1 MRNINTSINKEK
13 GKLDRFFSACIGA
26 GRAGELLRFPVM
38 AQLERAQRE
47 CPFRYIRFHGLFH
60 EEMNVVR
67 RNEAGALEFSFA
79 YTDMLFDK
87 LLSIGL
93 RPVCELG
100 LMPKVMASK
109 EKTVFLW
116 DMNVSMPRDMREW
129 EALVSAFVRHVTN
142 RYGEDEVK
150 KWYFEVWNEPNH
162 KSFFTEY
169 ENKEAYF
176 ELYGAAA
183 RAVKSVCGEY
193 RVGGPATAGMVWI
206 NETIAHCRKNG
217 VPLDFITSHSYGV
230 RGDFDEDGKAIT
242 IMRELDKVAN
252 EVRVH
257 GENCKKQGLP
267 LIITEWSPS
276 YSPTDP
282 VHDHYFCATYLL
294 NTIKKTEGYA
304 EMMSYWVISDI
315 FEEMARPTEAFHG
328 GFGLINIHGVPKP
341 IFYAYK
347 FLAELGETELECAD
361 ESAYV
366 CKNGRGVQVLAW
378 NTVVHSTVENKK
390 YFAGE
395 IPNSEAESVSVCIA
409 GLEAGKT
416 YTVKKKTIG
425 KGSCDPWLLYKSG
438 AYGTL
443 ERLGEAEA
451 LTADSA
457 PREER
462 FAVTADEH
470 GTVRFTLAQREN
482 QVDFAEIDF

>member
-1 MRNINTSINKEK
+1 MRYINADVSKEK
-13 GKLDRFFSACIGA
+13 GALDKFFSACIGA
-26 GRAGELLRFPVM
+26 GRAGELMRFPVM

-67 RNEAGALEFSFA
+67 RNGVGALEFSFA

-100 LMPKVMASK
+100 LMPKAMASK
-109 EKTVFLW
+109 EQTVFLW

-129 EALVSAFVRHVTN
+129 EALVAAFVRHVTE
-142 RYGEDEVK
+142 RYGEDEVG

-169 ENKEAYF
+169 TNKEAYF
-176 ELYGAAA
+176 ALYEAAA
-183 RAVKSVCGEY
+183 RAVKGVCDEY
-193 RVGGPATAGMVWI
+193 RVGGPATAGMMWI
-206 NETIAHCRKNG
+206 DETIAYCRERG

-230 RGDFDEDGKAIT
+230 RGDFDPDGNAIT
-242 IMRELDKVAN
+242 VTRELDKIVN
-252 EVRVH
+252 EIRVH
-257 GENCKKQGLP
+257 GEKCKALGLP
-267 LIITEWSPS
+267 LVITEWSPS

-282 VHDHYFCATYLL
+282 VHDHYFCAPYLL
-294 NTIKKTEGYA
+294 NTLKKCDGYA

-315 FEEMARPTEAFHG
+315 FEEMARPTAAFHG

-341 IFYAYK
+341 VYYAYE
-347 FLAELGETELECAD
+347 FLSRLGGTELACGD

-366 CKNGRGVQVLAW
+366 CRGERGVQVLAW
-378 NTVVHSTVENKK
+378 NVTLPGKVENKK
-390 YFAGE
+390 YFASE
-395 IPNSEAESVSVCIA
+395 ISCEKAEEISVSIG
-409 GLEAGKT
+409 GLCAGKA
-416 YTVKKKTIG
+416 YTVRRRIIG
-425 KGSCDPWLLYKSG
+425 KGACDPWALYKSG

-443 ERLGEAEA
+443 ERLGEAEV
-451 LTADSA
+451 LIADSA

-462 FAVTADEH
+462 FTVTADEA
-470 GTVRFTLAQREN
+470 GKVRFTLEQREN
-482 QVDFAEIDF
+482 QVDLAEIEF